1 MYTEYVKSSL
11 LTEKTEG
18 TGKGEGPR
26 HRLITRIVI
35 VAISNT
41 VLS

>member
-1 MYTEYVKSSL
+1 MYTVSL
-11 LTEKTEG
+11 LTKYTEG
-18 TGKGEGPR
+18 MGTGEGPR
-26 HRLITRIVI
+26 HRLIKRI